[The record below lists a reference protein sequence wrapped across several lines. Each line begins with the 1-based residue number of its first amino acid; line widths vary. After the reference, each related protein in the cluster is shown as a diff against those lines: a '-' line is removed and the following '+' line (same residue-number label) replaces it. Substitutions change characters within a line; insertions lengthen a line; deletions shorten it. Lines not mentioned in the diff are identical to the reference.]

1 MQNISNIHIS
11 WTDRWID
18 GWMDE
23 PTDTAIPD
31 GRTSVRQLRFLIP
44 QVLAIHSANCHK
56 FSMDIYLIKT
66 RRSIVLTY
74 LQMYVCVC
82 VLRFEFEFSLK
93 YPITGKYFAFGE
105 RNVLKLSPLE
115 RCVQCVCMGCQSP
128 SHYKYLKVITT
139 SAFHGRI

>member
-1 MQNISNIHIS
+1 
-11 WTDRWID
+11 
-18 GWMDE
+18 MDE

-105 RNVLKLSPLE
+105 RNILKLSTLE
-115 RCVQCVCMGCQSP
+115 RCVYGVLFSFSLQV
-128 SHYKYLKVITT
+128 LKGDYYVSIPWENI
-139 SAFHGRI
+139 HK